1 MTVIF
6 RLNIRLSNLVT
17 DICKKICYFSR
28 DKFKSTHQPKTF
40 FMLFKELILSRQ
52 SVRRYAGTAVEPEK
66 LNQCLEAARLAP
78 SASNSQPWKYIVVDQ
93 EPLRTEVAKA
103 TFSDIKL
110 INKYTLQAPVMIVI
124 VMEKAK
130 LLTRLAMIV
139 KKKEWPLIDIGI
151 TAEHFCLQAAEL
163 GLGTCMIGWFEEDKI
178 KKLLQIPLVKSIGL
192 LISVGYA
199 VDGYPHREKI
209 RKTMEEIVS
218 RNKY

>member
-1 MTVIF
+1 
-6 RLNIRLSNLVT
+6 
-17 DICKKICYFSR
+17 
-28 DKFKSTHQPKTF
+28 
-40 FMLFKELILSRQ
+40 MLFKELIISRQ
-52 SVRRYAGTAVEPEK
+52 SVRRYAETTVEPEK

-78 SASNSQPWKYIVVDQ
+78 SASNSQPWKFIVVDE

-110 INKYTLQAPVMIVI
+110 INKYTLQAPVIVVI

-130 LLTRLAMIV
+130 LITRLAMLV

-178 KKLLQIPLVKSIGL
+178 KKLLQIPSDKSIGL

-199 VDGYPHREKI
+199 VDGYSQRTKI
-209 RKTMEEIVS
+209 RKSMEGIV
-218 RNKY
+218 RYNKY

>member
-1 MTVIF
+1 MI
-6 RLNIRLSNLVT
+6 
-17 DICKKICYFSR
+17 
-28 DKFKSTHQPKTF
+28 
-40 FMLFKELILSRQ
+40 FKELILSRQ
-52 SVRRYAGTAVEPEK
+52 SVRRYAETPVEAGK

-78 SASNSQPWKYIVVDQ
+78 SASNSQPWKFIVVDQ

-110 INKYTLQAPVMIVI
+110 INKFTLQAPVLVVI

-130 LLTRLAMIV
+130 LITRLAMMV

-151 TAEHFCLQAAEL
+151 AAEHFCLQAAEL

-178 KKLLQIPLVKSIGL
+178 KKLLQIPSDKSIGL

-199 VDGYPHREKI
+199 AEGYPQRTKI
-209 RKTMEEIVS
+209 RKLVEEIVQF
-218 RNKY
+218 NKY

>member
-1 MTVIF
+1 MSF
-6 RLNIRLSNLVT
+6 N
-17 DICKKICYFSR
+17 K
-28 DKFKSTHQPKTF
+28 
-40 FMLFKELILSRQ
+40 LILARQ
-52 SVRRYAGTAVEPEK
+52 SVRRYADTPVEPEK
-66 LNQCLEAARLAP
+66 LTLCLEAARLAP
-78 SASNSQPWKYIVVDQ
+78 SASNSQPWKFIIVDK

-110 INKYTLQAPVMIVI
+110 INKFTVQAPVLVVI

-130 LLTRLAMIV
+130 LITRLAMLV

-178 KKLLQIPLVKSIGL
+178 KKLLQMPANKSIGL

-199 VDGYPHREKI
+199 VEGYPQRTKI
-209 RKTMEEIVS
+209 RKSMEEIVS
-218 RNKY
+218 YNAY